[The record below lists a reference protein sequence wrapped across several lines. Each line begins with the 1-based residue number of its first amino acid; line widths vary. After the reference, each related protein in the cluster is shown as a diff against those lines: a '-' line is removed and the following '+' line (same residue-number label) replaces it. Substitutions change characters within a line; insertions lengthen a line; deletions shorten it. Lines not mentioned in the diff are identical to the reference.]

1 MDYNKAA
8 LEMHESHH
16 GKVGIV
22 SKVEVKTRDD
32 LSTAYTPG
40 VAEPCRKIKEKP
52 DDVYKYTFKS
62 NMVAVVSNGTAVLGL
77 GDIGPE
83 AGLPVMEGKAVLF
96 KEFGGVD
103 AFPICIDA
111 HDAASVIAACKA
123 IAPTFGGINLEDIKS
138 PECFEIEET
147 LEREL
152 DIPVFHDD
160 QHGTAIVVTAALI
173 NALRVVGKKMEDV
186 HIVLN
191 GPGAAGTAII
201 KMLMTAGAKDIVA
214 VDQFGTL
221 YKGCN
226 SAEAHKNWLGEVT
239 NPRQI
244 KGGLKEALAGADVF
258 IGVSKPGILTTE
270 LCKTMNKDAI
280 VFAMANPT
288 PEIMPDEAK
297 AGDRYEILP
306 GDRIPLDGTVVEGES
321 FVDLSAITGESV
333 PVHVA
338 AGDELVSGGI
348 NKSGR
353 LVAVAVHEAGESNAS
368 RIIRAVEEASESKPR
383 MENFI
388 TRFARI
394 YTPAVMV
401 LTLLVAVI
409 PPLMGLGEWKE
420 WIHRGLLLLVISCP
434 CALVL
439 SVPLTFFAGL
449 ARQSSNGVML
459 KAANVMEML
468 CGVKAV
474 ALDKTGTIT
483 RGNFVVAKADC
494 EDGFEEAEL
503 IELAAALEAKST
515 HPIAHAIVS
524 AANGAYAAD
533 SMEEVAGC
541 GVKGSVNGKTVL
553 AGNSKH
559 MKKENISYREHA
571 ERGTTVYV
579 AVDGKYAGCIVI
591 DDTIKPQSKEAVA
604 MMKKHGLDVELLT
617 GDNQASAA
625 AVAKEVGIENVHAS
639 LMPGDKLDTLKKIR
653 AEHGPVAFVGDG
665 INDSVVL
672 SGADVGCAMGAG
684 GTDAA
689 VEAADM
695 VIMGDELTALPKAID
710 VSKRTMLIAK
720 ENVVFA
726 LAIKLIVMI
735 LGITGHAEMWM
746 AVFADVGAALI
757 CVLNA
762 VRLLPAKKAAK

>member
-1 MDYNKAA
+1 MLIVQKFGGSSLAGTERLRRAA
-8 LEMHESHH
+8 
-16 GKVGIV
+16 GI
-22 SKVEVKTRDD
+22 
-32 LSTAYTPG
+32 A
-40 VAEPCRKIKEKP
+40 AEARRRGHS
-52 DDVYKYTFKS
+52 VL
-62 NMVAVVSNGTAVLGL
+62 VVVSAM
-77 GDIGPE
+77 GDTTDE
-83 AGLPVMEGKAVLF
+83 LLDM
-96 KEFGGVD
+96 
-103 AFPICIDA
+103 A
-111 HDAASVIAACKA
+111 H
-123 IAPTFGGINLEDIKS
+123 
-138 PECFEIEET
+138 EISSQPPA
-147 LEREL
+147 REL
-152 DIPVFHDD
+152 DALISTGE
-160 QHGTAIVVTAALI
+160 QQSAALMAI
-173 NALRVVGKKMEDV
+173 TLESMGLAARSFTGWQAGIITDGSHAEARIEM
-186 HIVLN
+186 I
-191 GPGAAGTAII
+191 AAG
-201 KMLMTAGAKDIVA
+201 
-214 VDQFGTL
+214 
-221 YKGCN
+221 
-226 SAEAHKNWLGEVT
+226 
-239 NPRQI
+239 
-244 KGGLKEALAGADVF
+244 
-258 IGVSKPGILTTE
+258 
-270 LCKTMNKDAI
+270 
-280 VFAMANPT
+280 
-288 PEIMPDEAK
+288 
-297 AGDRYEILP
+297 
-306 GDRIPLDGTVVEGES
+306 
-321 FVDLSAITGESV
+321 
-333 PVHVA
+333 
-338 AGDELVSGGI
+338 
-348 NKSGR
+348 
-353 LVAVAVHEAGESNAS
+353 
-368 RIIRAVEEASESKPR
+368 
-383 MENFI
+383 
-388 TRFARI
+388 
-394 YTPAVMV
+394 
-401 LTLLVAVI
+401 
-409 PPLMGLGEWKE
+409 
-420 WIHRGLLLLVISCP
+420 
-434 CALVL
+434 
-439 SVPLTFFAGL
+439 
-449 ARQSSNGVML
+449 
-459 KAANVMEML
+459 
-468 CGVKAV
+468 
-474 ALDKTGTIT
+474 
-483 RGNFVVAKADC
+483 
-494 EDGFEEAEL
+494 
-503 IELAAALEAKST
+503 ELAAALEAKST